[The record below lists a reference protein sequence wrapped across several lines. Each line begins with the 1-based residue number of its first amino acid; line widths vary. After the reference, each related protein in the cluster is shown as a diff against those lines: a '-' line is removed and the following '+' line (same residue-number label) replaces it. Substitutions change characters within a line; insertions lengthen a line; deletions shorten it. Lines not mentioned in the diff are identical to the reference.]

1 MGNAHDEPDLAVVA
15 SGGAMSDAGGP
26 AVATLS
32 GTAADLDCWIWHR
45 PSVGQ
50 VERAGDPL
58 VLGRLDEII
67 ARDSGLTYGPSVP
80 SRDSPSCNRRQSCAG
95 TPSRS
100 ERLTAEMTALSEAIT
115 MLASRPT
122 PHSTRSPSAH
132 ST

>member
-58 VLGRLDEII
+58 VLGRLEEII
-67 ARDSGLTYGPSVP
+67 ARDM
-80 SRDSPSCNRRQSCAG
+80 D
-95 TPSRS
+95 
-100 ERLTAEMTALSEAIT
+100 
-115 MLASRPT
+115 
-122 PHSTRSPSAH
+122 
-132 ST
+132 